1 MLMLIESTTEIP
13 LRLCHSVLSEIV
25 ISVAVSA

>member
-1 MLMLIESTTEIP
+1 MLIKSATEIP

-25 ISVAVSA
+25 FSVAVSA